1 MKDGAI
7 GEFTVS
13 ENIVLVDHGNEQFAQ
28 RGLLKFG
35 PIRDHARRLV
45 KLFAV
50 KTPSIETKISALSG
64 GNIQKVILARELASK
79 PTVLLAAQ
87 PTRGVDI
94 GAAEY
99 IHSQLIEQR
108 TAGIATILIS
118 EDLDEVLGL
127 ADRIAVMFEG
137 QIMTIIDAED
147 ATREG
152 IGLLMAG
159 VSDS

>member
-1 MKDGAI
+1 MKG
-7 GEFTVS
+7 
-13 ENIVLVDHGNEQFAQ
+13 Q
-28 RGLLKFG
+28 
-35 PIRDHARRLV
+35 
-45 KLFAV
+45 
-50 KTPSIETKISALSG
+50 
-64 GNIQKVILARELASK
+64 GNIQKVILARELACK

-99 IHSQLIEQR
+99 IHEQLVAQR
-108 TAGIATILIS
+108 SDGVATLVIS

-137 QIMTIIDAED
+137 RVMALVDRAD

-152 IGLLMAG
+152 LGLLMAG
-159 VSDS
+159 VEQNEGVGADR